1 MRLFMIKIRC
11 LTSQENGIAY
21 IISHNFSRLKI
32 NSYDS
37 VPSENP
43 LLLHNVNSC

>member
-1 MRLFMIKIRC
+1 MTLFMIKIRC

-32 NSYDS
+32 DSYDS